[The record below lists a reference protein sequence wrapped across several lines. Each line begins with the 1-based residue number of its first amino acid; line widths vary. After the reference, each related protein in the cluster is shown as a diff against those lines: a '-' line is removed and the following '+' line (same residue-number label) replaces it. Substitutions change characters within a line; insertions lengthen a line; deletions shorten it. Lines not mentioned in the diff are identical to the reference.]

1 MKWKQLS
8 LGMAIILLLVSL
20 AACSKKPQENSS
32 QSNSSQQN
40 SSQESSKAE
49 SSEATAPELEKVN
62 LIWYTLGDTHDDDK
76 EVFGKASA
84 IVEEKLN
91 ATLEFV
97 PIAMG
102 EYAQKMQLKAAGNEK
117 FDLCYF

>member
-32 QSNSSQQN
+32 QPN
-40 SSQESSKAE
+40 SSQENSSQANSSAE
-49 SSEATAPELEKVN
+49 NSQATAPELEKVN

-76 EVFGKASA
+76 EVFVDADACPVVG
-84 IVEEKLN
+84 IVEFE
-91 ATLEFV
+91 
-97 PIAMG
+97 
-102 EYAQKMQLKAAGNEK
+102 
-117 FDLCYF
+117 